1 MIIWLFQ
8 TGEPLPSDDG
18 APRPMRAMNLANVLV
33 QKGHRVVLWSSEFYH
48 RTKTHRSKTFTRI
61 KVAENLEVRLIPSSG
76 YKTNISISR
85 LYDHNVLAWNLR
97 KQLKCPHEVPDVAFV
112 GYPPIEAAYV
122 LVKWLKRRDI
132 PSILDVKDQWPKLWV
147 DTFPHPL
154 KAFARIFMSPH
165 YMMAKRTMLDATG
178 ICAHTNSFLNWSLS
192 FSNRKPSINDF
203 VAPLTTPDDPI
214 STKELSGAASWWT
227 KQGVKQK
234 KAGLRLMFVGSFS
247 RAFDFGALFSAAD
260 QLRSQDV
267 DCEFILCG
275 DGERDSYLRS
285 KAKSYDNIK
294 IFEWIDRPR
303 LLELA
308 RLSDVA
314 IAPYRNTDNFI
325 TSIPNKII
333 DSLMLGLPILSPL
346 QGEVAALIDKYK
358 VGLSYGSN
366 FLLSDCIKLLTTDD
380 QAHKQMSSNAI
391 SLYKSHFDFNTIYNG
406 LALHLENMTS
416 L

>member
-18 APRPMRAMNLANVLV
+18 APRPMRAMNLANALV
-33 QKGHRVVLWSSEFYH
+33 QKGHRVVLWSSGFYH
-48 RTKTHRSKTFTRI
+48 QTKTHRCKTFTRI
-61 KVAENLEVRLIPSSG
+61 QVAENLEVRLIPSSG

-85 LYDHNVLAWNLR
+85 LYDHYVLAWNFR
-97 KQLKCPHEVPDVAFV
+97 KQLKCPDEIPDVAFV

-122 LVKWLKRRDI
+122 LVKWLKGRNV
-132 PSILDVKDQWPKLWV
+132 PSILDVKDQWPKILT
-147 DTFPHPL
+147 DSFPHPL
-154 KAFARIFMSPH
+154 RAFARILMSPY

-178 ICAHTNSFLNWSLS
+178 ICAHTNSFVDWSLS
-192 FSNRKPSINDF
+192 FSNRKPGINDF
-203 VAPLTTPDDPI
+203 VAPLTTPEDSI
-214 STKELSGAASWWT
+214 ATKELSGAASWWT
-227 KQGVKQK
+227 EQGVKQK

-247 RAFDFGALFSAAD
+247 RAFDFAAVFSAAD
-260 QLRSQDV
+260 QLRSQNV

-275 DGERDSYLRS
+275 DGERDSDLRS
-285 KAKSYDNIK
+285 KAKSYDNIR
-294 IFEWIDRPR
+294 IVEWIDRPR
-303 LLELA
+303 IVALA

-314 IAPYRNTDNFI
+314 IAPYKNTGDFI

-346 QGEVAALIDKYK
+346 EGEVARLIDKYK
-358 VGLSYGSN
+358 VGLSYDSN
-366 FLLSDCIKLLTTDD
+366 FLLSDCVKLLITDD
-380 QAHKQMSSNAI
+380 QAHKQMSSNAT
-391 SLYKSHFDFNTIYNG
+391 SLYESHFDFNTIYNG